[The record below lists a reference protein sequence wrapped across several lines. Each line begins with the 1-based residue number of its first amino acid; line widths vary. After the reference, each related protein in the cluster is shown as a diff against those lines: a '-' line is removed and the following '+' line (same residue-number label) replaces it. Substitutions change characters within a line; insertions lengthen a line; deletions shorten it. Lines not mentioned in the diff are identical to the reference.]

1 MKELLIEVLS
11 QKTALT
17 NGAAT
22 EVSSIGHFYMITN
35 LKFQWS
41 EVSEKQ
47 CSTLHKIS
55 SDQISSIQVDN
66 ICKVSVI
73 LLHYTHRYTLVYF
86 HYAAEMCIPISII
99 TQSAYRLLCSVFRHY
114 FPIKPIN

>member
-66 ICKVSVI
+66 IWKVSVI
-73 LLHYTHRYTLVYF
+73 LLHNTHYT
-86 HYAAEMCIPISII
+86 AEMCTPISII
-99 TQSAYRLLCSVFRHY
+99 TQSPYRLLCSVFRHY
-114 FPIKPIN
+114 